1 MPTRSGRTSWWWYE
15 HLVIPVPGGPW
26 LPDGVPDRS
35 HNCTL
40 AILTIGEAASA
51 VSPFCL
57 LGCGIE
63 NKRLVLVRLQQKNKG
78 GGWCGG
84 LAGY

>member
-51 VSPFCL
+51 VSPFY
-57 LGCGIE
+57 I
-63 NKRLVLVRLQQKNKG
+63 
-78 GGWCGG
+78 
-84 LAGY
+84 